1 MTDVQPRII
10 KSSKSVA
17 WRFLMIL
24 GLAALLCLQS
34 GCDKKAPSVD
44 QKFVNTYTEL
54 LIVEQMYGKDSPTAR
69 IKRKAILDSAGYS
82 RDQFLTKANAILDD
96 RNMWVPFQ
104 KAVIDRLDTLIEQN
118 KAAAPARRRG
128 ED

>member
-1 MTDVQPRII
+1 
-10 KSSKSVA
+10 
-17 WRFLMIL
+17 MIL
-24 GLAALLCLQS
+24 GLAALLCLQM

-54 LIVEQMYGKDSPTAR
+54 LIVEQMYGKDSPSAR

-82 RDQFLTKANAILDD
+82 RDQFLKKANAILDD
-96 RNMWVPFQ
+96 RDMWVPFQ

-118 KAAAPARRRG
+118 KTVPARKRG